1 MLRKKHLP
9 PELSEQYSHWYGEY
23 MRQTDK
29 KRITLFVI
37 WLVVLLCIGV
47 VNFAVMPDSMPV
59 SIVFFLWS
67 LLGLTVTLIDY
78 NKRMAYIEEHVYAD
92 KMDEAKKANGEK

>member
-1 MLRKKHLP
+1 MKRFKHLS
-9 PELSEQYSHWYGEY
+9 PELQEQYKHWFGEY

-37 WLVVLLCIGV
+37 WFVVLVVISV
-47 VNFAVMPDSMPV
+47 VNFTMEPKNLAF
-59 SIVFFLWS
+59 SIVMLAWS

-78 NKRMAYIEEHVYAD
+78 NKRMAFIEAHMFE
-92 KMDEAKKANGEK
+92 KEIDEAKKANEEK